1 MSTLND
7 MFSELGVSKE
17 TVKELVALY
26 CTDQM
31 AAMAKF
37 NELNLPQEKVMAIAM
52 QLMMNPAALD
62 DLAEELG
69 ITQDE
74 IEQVKNNFPQA

>member
-7 MFSELGVSKE
+7 LFAELGVSKE

-26 CTDQM
+26 RSDQM

-74 IEQVKNNFPQA
+74 IDQVKSNFPQA